1 MVAKL
6 KAVDHSQDEATA
18 WANNWMPC
26 GFAAFGRLIDTDTPF
41 CFGDMPGVAD
51 LCPVPQLYNAYRG
64 CDLSAFARSRARAPR
79 SPILRGLKGTDMTDL
94 IRSWVESANTSE
106 TEFPLNNLPYG
117 VFLATDGAAH
127 CGTAIGDMVLDL
139 HALEQAGTLDFAGT
153 LRTAGWNAFMA
164 LGSAEWARLRQSLT
178 EMLREGSDAQA
189 AVEPYLIPR
198 KGLRLLMP
206 FAVTE
211 YTDFYAGKHHA
222 MNVGTMFRG
231 AENALPPNWLHIPIG
246 YNGRASSV
254 VVSGTDVIR
263 PHGQLKGPNDDVPR
277 FGPSQRFDIEL
288 EIGAIVGQ
296 PSTGPITVTKAF
308 ENIFGYV
315 LLNDWSARDIQAW
328 EYQPLGPFQA
338 KATATTISP
347 WIVTAAALEPFRT
360 STPAREEPLLD
371 YLTEPGPMLYDIALE
386 VGLAP
391 AGGVETIISRTN
403 YNEMY
408 YSAAQQLAHHTSS
421 GCPMRVGDLLGSGT
435 ISGPER
441 DNRGSLLELSWGGK
455 EPLTLDS
462 GETRSFIEDGD
473 TLTLRGH
480 AEGDG
485 YRVGFGDCVGT
496 LRPARG

>member
-1 MVAKL
+1 MSKL
-6 KAVDHSQDEATA
+6 V
-18 WANNWMPC
+18 
-26 GFAAFGRLIDTDTPF
+26 
-41 CFGDMPGVAD
+41 
-51 LCPVPQLYNAYRG
+51 
-64 CDLSAFARSRARAPR
+64 
-79 SPILRGLKGTDMTDL
+79 
-94 IRSWVESANTSE
+94 RSWIESANAPE
-106 TEFPLNNLPYG
+106 TDFPLNNLPYG
-117 VFLATDGAAH
+117 VFASADGAPH
-127 CGTAIGDMVLDL
+127 CGTRIGRFVLDL
-139 HALEQAGTLDFAGT
+139 HALEKAGALDFGGTLCAS
-153 LRTAGWNAFMA
+153 GWNAFMA
-164 LGSAEWARLRQSLT
+164 LGSAEWSRLRDTLT

-189 AVEPYLIPR
+189 MIEPHLLSCD
-198 KGLRLLMP
+198 GLRLLMP
-206 FAVTE
+206 FDVTE

-263 PHGQLKGPNDDVPR
+263 PHGQLKGPNDAVPR

-296 PSTGPITVTKAF
+296 PSSGPISVAEAF
-308 ENIFGYV
+308 ANIFGYV

-360 STPAREEPLLD
+360 STPARETALLD
-371 YLTEPGPMLYDIALE
+371 YLNEPGPMLYDIALE
-386 VGLAP
+386 VGLTPEGAE
-391 AGGVETIISRTN
+391 ETIITRTN
-403 YNEMY
+403 YKEMY
-408 YSAAQQLAHHTSS
+408 YSSAQQLAHHTTS

-441 DNRGSLLELSWGGK
+441 KNRGSLLELSWGGK
-455 EPLTLDS
+455 DPLTLDS

-480 AEGDG
+480 ALGDG
-485 YRVGFGDCVGT
+485 YRVGFGECTGT
-496 LRPARG
+496 LLPARG